1 MNPDGRTSAAGEV
14 QNLPRHVPAP
24 PVPTGGWPPVRY
36 LRNCFWLL
44 IPVLGFNVLFAEA
57 LPPAFQPDV
66 FWRDIPPGISVP
78 ENVLRGLVFVLP
90 VLMPLSRPGAPAR
103 FAGIV
108 MYSIGLGL
116 YFASWT
122 ALILSP
128 TGSWSTTAVGFMAPA
143 WTPIVWFVGIAW
155 LSEERL
161 FVPIGFC
168 RRRMFMVAC
177 VLFLLFHN
185 AHVALV
191 FSRQP

>member
-1 MNPDGRTSAAGEV
+1 MNPDGRASAAGESPIHR
-14 QNLPRHVPAP
+14 QVPAP
-24 PVPTGGWPPVRY
+24 HVSMGAQPVVRY
-36 LRNCFWLL
+36 LRNCFWLMV
-44 IPVLGFNVLFAEA
+44 PVLGFNLLFARA
-57 LPPAFQPDV
+57 LPRAFQSDV
-66 FWRDIPPGISVP
+66 FSHDIPLGISVP
-78 ENVLRGLVFVLP
+78 ENVLRGLVFVLLL
-90 VLMPLSRPGAPAR
+90 LMPLTRPAGGARIP
-103 FAGIV
+103 GIV

-143 WTPIVWFVGIAW
+143 WTPIVWFGGIAL

-161 FVPIGFC
+161 FAPVRFY
-168 RRRMFMVAC
+168 RRWMFLVAC

-185 AHVALV
+185 AHAALV